1 MFRKNNNII
10 ILKSKCVFTTSE
22 YEMVYHAFL
31 KQKESGLILLP
42 PHIDLEAVI
51 ADEDLKVELKYEKEK
66 SDDQKVLRRE

>member
-1 MFRKNNNII
+1 MSRKNNDII

-66 SDDQKVLRRE
+66 SDE

>member
-1 MFRKNNNII
+1 MSRKNNDII

-42 PHIDLEAVI
+42 PHIDLEAIV
-51 ADEDLKVELKYEKEK
+51 ASDDCKLELRYEKEK
-66 SDDQKVLRRE
+66 SDDT